1 MNLNDL
7 IALSTKN
14 YTVAQVLVA
23 EMIRRATEEDG
34 SPDLFIQ
41 EFKADPQMYL
51 QDYSEFPEDVIDE
64 MWDLLLSLHP

>member
-34 SPDLFIQ
+34 SPDLFIR

-51 QDYSEFPEDVIDE
+51 QEYSEFPEDVIDE
-64 MWDLLLSLHP
+64 MWDLLLSLHS